1 MNDEKNPPIFPVVN
15 IFQAKSKRHDFLG
28 LYKSVSFY
36 KFYIAFSNQKIGPMI
51 RSAILFFIIALIA
64 GVTGFGIIAGSVAV
78 IAQTIFFISIVM
90 VLVSL
95 LSSPRPTESID
106 S

>member
-1 MNDEKNPPIFPVVN
+1 
-15 IFQAKSKRHDFLG
+15 
-28 LYKSVSFY
+28 
-36 KFYIAFSNQKIGPMI
+36 MI
-51 RSAILFFIIALIA
+51 RSAILFLAIALIS
-64 GVTGFGIIAGSVAV
+64 GITGFGIIAGSIAV

-90 VLVSL
+90 LLVSL

>member
-1 MNDEKNPPIFPVVN
+1 
-15 IFQAKSKRHDFLG
+15 
-28 LYKSVSFY
+28 
-36 KFYIAFSNQKIGPMI
+36 MI
-51 RSAILFFIIALIA
+51 RSAILFLAIALIS
-64 GVTGFGIIAGSVAV
+64 GITGFGIIVGSIAV

-90 VLVSL
+90 LLVSL